1 MKCDR
6 KKIHVYMKIGYAR
19 VSTEDQNLS
28 LQIDALEKFGCD
40 KIFQEKVSG
49 VSKNRKEFESM
60 LSHLRE
66 GDTVI
71 VWELDRLGRSVKQLI
86 DLMEFWL
93 NEGIGFHSISDGLT
107 INDSAMSRMFYTIIA
122 SFAQL
127 ERDLISERT
136 KAGLAEARRRGRI
149 GGRPKGITE
158 EAKEKARTI
167 FQLHSTDA
175 MSIRQIMKA
184 LDVKSTS
191 TYYKYLNWAKREDQ
205 IKV

>member
-1 MKCDR
+1 
-6 KKIHVYMKIGYAR
+6 MKIGYAR
-19 VSTEDQNLS
+19 VSTEDQNLD
-28 LQIDALEKFGCD
+28 LQLDALNKFGCD
-40 KIFQEKVSG
+40 KVFQEKVSG

-60 LSHLRE
+60 LAHLRA
-66 GDTVI
+66 GDTVV
-71 VWELDRLGRSVKQLI
+71 VWKLDRLGRSVKQLI

-93 NEGIGFHSISDGLT
+93 NEGVAFHSISDGLT

-122 SFAQL
+122 AFAQL

-136 KAGLAEARRRGRI
+136 KAGLAEARKKGRI
-149 GGRPKGITE
+149 GGRPKGMSE

-167 FQLHSTDA
+167 LQLHSTDA

-184 LDVKSTS
+184 LDVRSTS
-191 TYYKYLNWAKREDQ
+191 TYYKYLNWAKKEDQ